1 MDMNVNS
8 TECLKTVNFIGYQE
22 VHNIC
27 TGAVATVNWGTA
39 DYIGA
44 IALGFGAIILAIMFF
59 AMAVGVI
66 REVFFGWW

>member
-27 TGAVATVNWGTA
+27 DGTFRRVPWGSL
-39 DYIGA
+39 DWSVFVG
-44 IALGFGAIILAIMFF
+44 ALGFAALVFTFF
-59 AMAVGVI
+59 AIAA
-66 REVFFGWW
+66 RELLR

>member
-39 DYIGA
+39 DYLIVFGIGGFVTA
-44 IALGFGAIILAIMFF
+44 ILLM
-59 AMAVGVI
+59 MLVLVGSI
-66 REVFFGWW
+66 AKDVFFG

>member
-27 TGAVATVNWGTA
+27 TGAISTVNWGTA
-39 DYIGA
+39 DYIVVFGIGGFVTAMLAVMLLLVCA
-44 IALGFGAIILAIMFF
+44 IAKDA
-59 AMAVGVI
+59 
-66 REVFFGWW
+66 FFGW